1 MSVDKNILGLVN
13 LGREKGGSAI
23 VRVDS
28 LHKPPVSLADL
39 IRPRSRGKTKNLI
52 GLLLGHGARARRA
65 AMPRARVRLSVFAPT
80 GYPAVKI
87 GFQ

>member
-52 GLLLGHGARARRA
+52 GILLGHGARARRA
-65 AMPRARVRLSVFAPT
+65 SLPRVGIRMSVFTPEGA
-80 GYPAVKI
+80 AAIKI
-87 GFQ
+87 RFQ